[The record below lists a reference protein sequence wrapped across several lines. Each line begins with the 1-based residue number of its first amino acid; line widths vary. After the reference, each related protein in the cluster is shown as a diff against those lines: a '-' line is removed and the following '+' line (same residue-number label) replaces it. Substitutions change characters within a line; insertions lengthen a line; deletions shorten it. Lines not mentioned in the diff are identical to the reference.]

1 MFLIF
6 SREAWRC
13 VWGNSYL
20 GSIQRSGDHFR
31 SHPVWGSY
39 QGLSLGDIFA
49 DLSTES
55 KV

>member
-1 MFLIF
+1 MFLSF
-6 SREAWRC
+6 SREAWR
-13 VWGNSYL
+13 WGNSYL

>member
-1 MFLIF
+1 MFLSF
-6 SREAWRC
+6 SREAWRW
-13 VWGNSYL
+13 WGNNYL